1 MANNEEGEENTNR
14 GNEWEVVSLTASAY
28 AAAPGPEEVELNDN
42 DKANMPA
49 EEAETSHALFMS
61 GHFVFPPSQ
70 HENLPLEPNNST
82 FHKDH
87 GDKDV
92 VNELAVEEAGRSS
105 GKDEENWEF
114 KGLAVPDEFQG
125 IQIFDEKGNRLAFR
139 GTDFEEGRNLQGLH
153 LVEEQNLYSAAARY
167 NSFQSETGLSGSTA
181 FGEETAVPDFIEPLE
196 QGSDAGDIT
205 RSPRPS
211 KDDRH
216 DGSRLPCGA
225 WWKRGAA
232 SLYSQAKQANAF
244 WSIFIAAAV
253 MGLVILG
260 QQWQQERWQTMQLKW
275 QFRLNSELNRIKV
288 MYPFFSPLAEDRQDV
303 RPHIS
308 IKRCDCGRSSS
319 RFSHQRQLN
328 AHGTKSD
335 AWWLTLELSF
345 WLLGGPNEWEV

>member
-275 QFRLNSELNRIKV
+275 QFRLNSEKTGRMFGPISRLK
-288 MYPFFSPLAEDRQDV
+288 DV
-303 RPHIS
+303 IVGGHRRGSLI
-308 IKRCDCGRSSS
+308 RGSSS
-319 RFSHQRQLN
+319 EN
-328 AHGTKSD
+328 
-335 AWWLTLELSF
+335 
-345 WLLGGPNEWEV
+345 